1 MCTCENVACEA
12 KTKLKTVKPK
22 PFLAKNRN
30 HQNVAFLGF
39 IKPKRAYIS
48 VCSRSTIQV
57 LPNFGRNFTGAGEK
71 IKFWED
77 V

>member
-1 MCTCENVACEA
+1 MCRCENVASEA
-12 KTKLKTVKPK
+12 KTKPK
-22 PFLAKNRN
+22 PFLAKNQN

-48 VCSRSTIQV
+48 VCSRSTIQT
-57 LPNFGRNFTGAGEK
+57 LPNFGRNFTSAGEK